1 MPLFGVPSLQQ
12 SEVYYHIGNAECKI
26 LNEKLLIVPIDFE
39 KSYTWRFPDGMI
51 GELTFLL
58 LDFVPG
64 CARVNSLV
72 KNENLPDLV
81 KNRQSSVQSSVS
93 GGVLGII
100 EYIITKP
107 KSALIMAT
115 NKRITYPSFRTVSC
129 TFQK

>member
-1 MPLFGVPSLQQ
+1 
-12 SEVYYHIGNAECKI
+12 
-26 LNEKLLIVPIDFE
+26 
-39 KSYTWRFPDGMI
+39 MI

-58 LDFVPG
+58 LDFVPE